1 MTEED
6 MERSIEKYRQE
17 IKRVKS
23 QDAYKKIMKAIS
35 IMWKEKTHTMLENAF
50 KAYSKATEESDKNN
64 AKAAFSLAIEKM
76 IGGYGSVA
84 RTITI
89 NKEEFLNTILD
100 NYPNIKKGII
110 GLKNDD
116 EFNIFQLHEKLNL
129 EKDPLS
135 YITKICHIVNPKK
148 CPLIWDIQIRDAF
161 NLRDSANGK
170 TDYKE
175 YIKTACKLVN
185 KYKSEDVYSLE
196 STIWAGITTDDE
208 VNAFKHNIL
217 QTPSSNPR

>member
-1 MTEED
+1 
-6 MERSIEKYRQE
+6 
-17 IKRVKS
+17 
-23 QDAYKKIMKAIS
+23 
-35 IMWKEKTHTMLENAF
+35 MLENAF

-64 AKAAFSLAIEKM
+64 AKAAFSLAIEEM

-116 EFNIFQLHEKLNL
+116 EFNIFQLHENLNL

-161 NLRDSANGK
+161 NLRNSANGK
-170 TDYKE
+170 TVYKK
-175 YIKTACKLVN
+175 YIETACKLVN
-185 KYKSEDVYSLE
+185 KYKSEEVYSLE
-196 STIWAGITTDDE
+196 STIWAGITM
-208 VNAFKHNIL
+208 
-217 QTPSSNPR
+217 